1 MKMNTLSWS
10 LLGLMVATSA
20 WALQVGDPVPV
31 FPLPSTRGEDIRLSD
46 YAGRWLVL
54 YFYPR
59 AFTPGCTAQSCS
71 LRDTYGEI
79 SERGVAILG
88 ASLDT
93 VDRQREFKTE
103 HHLPFELLS
112 DTDKELARAFDSLM
126 IGGLMAARKTFIIDP
141 DGRVAYRFDR
151 PSTNNHGE
159 EVLSKLDDLL
169 GPQGNSY

>member
-1 MKMNTLSWS
+1 MKMEILFWSFLGMALS
-10 LLGLMVATSA
+10 TPA
-20 WALQVGDPVPV
+20 WALQVGDAVPNMAR
-31 FPLPSTRGEDIRLSD
+31 PSTGGEDIRLSD
-46 YAGRWLVL
+46 FAGRWLVL

-79 SERGVAILG
+79 QDRGAAILG
-88 ASLDT
+88 VSLDSP
-93 VDRQREFKTE
+93 DRQREFKAE

-126 IGGLMAARKTFIIDP
+126 VGGLMAARKTFIIDP

-151 PSTNNHGE
+151 PDTRNHGE
-159 EVLSKLDDLL
+159 EVVAKLEELL
-169 GPQGNSY
+169 GSERKNN